1 MLGRRTTRD
10 SDAAA
15 VARRRLA
22 VIAAEFDR
30 GPRPD
35 VGSSSA
41 SPPAVRPAP
50 LPGPAGF
57 EGGRHRGETGAW
69 EWGRRR
75 LTLHHVA
82 VLSLLIAVLVAAA
95 AWWALRAA
103 PEVHTVPLT
112 SASLSAPALTA
123 TPPGPGT
130 PPVSTPSGGVPAV
143 STTGSTLV
151 VDVAGKVRHPG
162 IVELPVGSRVVDAI
176 AAAGGVRPGVHTA
189 ALNLARL
196 LLDGEQI
203 VVGPADFGAAPPPA
217 AAPSETTLISV
228 DINTATQTE
237 LETLPGIGPV
247 TATAIIDWR
256 TENGPFSSVDDLL
269 DVSGIGDATL
279 ADIEPYV
286 HV

>member
-1 MLGRRTTRD
+1 M
-10 SDAAA
+10 
-15 VARRRLA
+15 
-22 VIAAEFDR
+22 
-30 GPRPD
+30 
-35 VGSSSA
+35 
-41 SPPAVRPAP
+41 RPAP
-50 LPGPAGF
+50 LPERAGF

-75 LTLHHVA
+75 LTAHHVA
-82 VLSLLIAVLVAAA
+82 VVAVLIAVFVAAA

-103 PEVHTVPLT
+103 PDVRSVPLT
-112 SASLSAPALTA
+112 NAALSAPALTA
-123 TPPGPGT
+123 TPTGPGT
-130 PPVSTPSGGVPAV
+130 PPASTPAGGVPAA
-143 STTGSTLV
+143 TTDGPLLV

-162 IVELPVGSRVVDAI
+162 IVELPPGSRVVDALV
-176 AAAGGVRPGVHTA
+176 AAGGVRPGVDTA

-203 VVGPADFGAAPPPA
+203 VVGLAVPAVGPPLVGS
-217 AAPSETTLISV
+217 PSETTPISI
-228 DINTATQTE
+228 DINTATQAE

-256 TENGPFSSVDDLL
+256 TQNGSFATVDDLL

>member
-1 MLGRRTTRD
+1 M
-10 SDAAA
+10 
-15 VARRRLA
+15 
-22 VIAAEFDR
+22 
-30 GPRPD
+30 
-35 VGSSSA
+35 
-41 SPPAVRPAP
+41 
-50 LPGPAGF
+50 
-57 EGGRHRGETGAW
+57 GAW

-75 LTLHHVA
+75 LTAQHVA
-82 VLSLLIAVLVAAA
+82 VVAVLIAVLVAAA

-103 PEVHTVPLT
+103 PDVRSVPLT
-112 SASLSAPALTA
+112 NASLSAPALTA
-123 TPPGPGT
+123 TPPGLGT
-130 PPVSTPSGGVPAV
+130 PPASTPSGGVPAA
-143 STTGSTLV
+143 TTGGPLLV

-162 IVELPVGSRVVDAI
+162 IVELAPGSRVVDALV
-176 AAAGGVRPGVHTA
+176 AAGGVRPGVDTA

-203 VVGPADFGAAPPPA
+203 VVGLAVPAVGPPA
-217 AAPSETTLISV
+217 VGSPSETAPISV

-256 TENGPFSSVDDLL
+256 TENGAFTTVDDLL

-279 ADIEPYV
+279 ADLEPYV